1 MYQSGFQRGLAPV
14 WTGVW
19 EPISLLYLWHI
30 TVTII
35 NTIARTELIIALL
48 SLLDQSAKK
57 KKKRERRQY
66 PSDKET
72 QKRTDTCLESNST
85 YSITSLI

>member
-57 KKKRERRQY
+57 KKKEREGNILQTKKHKHALTLVWKVIVHI
-66 PSDKET
+66 P
-72 QKRTDTCLESNST
+72 
-85 YSITSLI
+85 

>member
-57 KKKRERRQY
+57 KKKEREGNILQTKKHKNALTLVWKVIVHI
-66 PSDKET
+66 P
-72 QKRTDTCLESNST
+72 
-85 YSITSLI
+85 